1 MELWTAGK
9 RNNKNTDN
17 SIWLVLLS
25 TSASNDEELGK
36 ATTRTVCRMC
46 LFVWFSRCVV
56 ANTSYCTSC
65 EDAKANQNHS
75 SIFGGINST
84 VKERAE
90 RLWRGMYAAE
100 RFNNSPTCR
109 GGENKQKT
117 PIPFDEGGGY
127 NFILGNVG
135 YWSKELSVLFLLPVR
150 MSVTLSGCQSVI
162 LPSRLRM
169 SKKIISFRESTSDY
183 DKLFS
188 RALWLCALK

>member
-1 MELWTAGK
+1 M
-9 RNNKNTDN
+9 KNWKKQQHVLCVVCVCLFG
-17 SIWLVLLS
+17 SLGVWLRIRRIVLLVRMQKP
-25 TSASNDEELGK
+25 TK
-36 ATTRTVCRMC
+36 TTPPFLEV
-46 LFVWFSRCVV
+46 
-56 ANTSYCTSC
+56 
-65 EDAKANQNHS
+65 H
-75 SIFGGINST
+75 INST

-135 YWSKELSVLFLLPVR
+135 YWSKELSVLFLLAVR

-162 LPSRLRM
+162 QPSRLRM

-188 RALWLCALK
+188 RAL